1 MSTITAPTYD
11 PTTTAQALAQKYTAS
26 AQSALTTDTTT
37 AKAVATALGS
47 LGMAIT
53 SFQSSL
59 STLTGTGKTFL
70 SQSAALSDSAYGSAS
85 ASGRAVAG
93 TYDFFVS
100 QVATAGQAKYSNLTD
115 TTGAGG
121 TLRVKL
127 GTGSAGFDVDLGKA
141 AGDGSLTV
149 RELAAAINNAG
160 GNAGKVSASVVTF
173 GTNTQLVLSSTQ
185 TGEASAVSLDP
196 ANINDGALKTALGNS
211 ANVSTTTPQDA
222 IVWVGGKSG
231 TEVKQASNT
240 FTNVDGLSVSFTKAQ
255 ADGDANLTVTVKTD
269 TSGTAA
275 NVKSFV
281 DAYNSLKKT
290 LDGLVASAD
299 PDTGAA
305 AGAFASDAGVLALQA
320 RLVTLL
326 RPAGGTT
333 TLASFGITAQR
344 DGTLALDTTRLNKQ
358 LAIQPDGLDRLL
370 GSSSASNTTGIAGAL
385 DTYLDQWS
393 GMSGQI
399 KQRTDANTKQQSDLT
414 KRQTDLDSKYNAAY
428 DRYLKQFT
436 DLQTLQSTMNSN
448 VSLFDALFS
457 SDKSS

>member
-11 PTTTAQALAQKYTAS
+11 PTTTAQALAQKYTAT

-47 LGMAIT
+47 LGVAIT

-59 STLTGTGKTFL
+59 GTLTGTGKTFL
-70 SQSAALSDSAYGSAS
+70 SQSATLSDTAYGSAT
-85 ASGRAVAG
+85 ANGKAVAG
-93 TYDFFVS
+93 TYDFFVA
-100 QVATAGQAKYSNLTD
+100 QVATAGQAKYGNLTD
-115 TTGAGG
+115 STDASG
-121 TLRVKL
+121 TLRVKI
-127 GTGSAGFDVDLGKA
+127 GSGGFDVDLGKA
-141 AGDGSLTV
+141 AGDATLTV
-149 RELAAAINNAG
+149 RELAAAINNAS

-185 TGEASAVSLDP
+185 TGEANAVSLDL
-196 ANINDGALKTALGNS
+196 ANVNDGSLKTALGTA

-255 ADGDANLTVTVKTD
+255 LDTDANLTVAVKTD
-269 TSGTAA
+269 NSGTAA

-281 DAYNSLKKT
+281 DAYNALKKT
-290 LDGLVASAD
+290 LDGLVAAANA
-299 PDTGAA
+299 DTGAA

-326 RPAGGTT
+326 RPAGNA

-344 DGTLALDTTRLNKQ
+344 DGTLALDSTRLNKQ
-358 LAIQPDGLDRLL
+358 LTLQPDGLDRLL
-370 GSSSASNTTGIAGAL
+370 GSTSASATSGIAGAL

-393 GMSGQI
+393 GISGQI

-414 KRQTDLDSKYNAAY
+414 KRQTDLDTKYNAAY

-457 SDKSS
+457 SDDS